1 MVLCAAKTFHNLKLS
16 RLAPCSHAQGII
28 PAPEGNHAI
37 AAAIREAKRCKQIG
51 EEKVILF
58 GLSGHGLMDMTAYDQ
73 YLNGDLLNYSLSEE
87 SIAQSLKAVP
97 EV

>member
-1 MVLCAAKTFHNLKLS
+1 
-16 RLAPCSHAQGII
+16 
-28 PAPEGNHAI
+28 
-37 AAAIREAKRCKQIG
+37 
-51 EEKVILF
+51 
-58 GLSGHGLMDMTAYDQ
+58 MDMTAYDQ